1 MATVAKLMKL
11 VATDFENSA
20 DAVRTEVAKLCAKYP
35 LYR

>member
-20 DAVRTEVAKLCAKYP
+20 DAVRAEVAKLCAKYP